1 MRHNQ
6 DPSASPKR
14 KRLVFWNSTVDAV
27 KQLLVLVLN
36 CLSSDV
42 ALCSSAREGTTLHND
57 DIFGGGDALV
67 DIAARVELPCSPDDL
82 LLEPLSV
89 HGARLRSLDE
99 QSRTRSA
106 VSYDDALENEFATR
120 SAEVV
125 LDRPDVTNDER
136 LRMTGLGP
144 SRLTWCHTS
153 DCSRS

>member
-1 MRHNQ
+1 M
-6 DPSASPKR
+6 
-14 KRLVFWNSTVDAV
+14 
-27 KQLLVLVLN
+27 
-36 CLSSDV
+36 
-42 ALCSSAREGTTLHND
+42 
-57 DIFGGGDALV
+57 

-99 QSRTRSA
+99 QGRTRSA

-144 SRLTWCHTS
+144 CRLTWCHTS